1 MPIMISRH
9 PKLAFSLYYSPV
21 VQEACRA
28 VEQFGAMG
36 LTVYPAEG
44 GSYVVEYTDA
54 EGAAYVTV
62 FAGPEAETR
71 AREYFDA
78 LRLRQLKIIQAY
90 SRH

>member
-28 VEQFGAMG
+28 VGQFGAMG
-36 LTVYPAEG
+36 LTVYPAAG
-44 GSYVVEYTDA
+44 GSYVVEYTDT
-54 EGAAYVTV
+54 EGTAYVTV
-62 FAGPEAETR
+62 FAGPESENR

-78 LRLRQLKIIQAY
+78 LRLGQLKIIQANPP
-90 SRH
+90 H

>member
-1 MPIMISRH
+1 MISRH

-28 VEQFGAMG
+28 VGQFGAMG

-44 GSYVVEYTDA
+44 GPYVVGIYRH

-62 FAGPEAETR
+62 FAGPEG
-71 AREYFDA
+71 REYLMRCGLD
-78 LRLRQLKIIQAY
+78 
-90 SRH
+90 S

>member
-21 VQEACRA
+21 VQEARRA
-28 VEQFGAMG
+28 VGQFGAMG

-44 GSYVVEYTDA
+44 GSYVVEYTDT

-62 FAGPEAETR
+62 FAGPESENR

-78 LRLRQLKIIQAY
+78 LRLGQLKIIQANPP
-90 SRH
+90 H